1 MSHPSWPGFDSPA
14 ERELLVARWREA
26 DPTSVERLREQIR
39 SGRYSRDGLLQ
50 ALRRVAQEPGVDDY
64 GPIDRLILALL
75 HPEAPPVAVLALQ
88 PEMVF
93 YLSTP
98 IAGLL
103 ELISQGTFTAGD
115 RLLDLGAGLGNVV
128 MLVGLLTEAKA
139 SGVERDPA
147 LCAHAVRAAAA
158 LNLSVDF
165 TNADAREADFDSPT
179 VFFLYTP
186 FRGTVLGEVLL
197 RIRQQAE
204 KRKVR
209 LCTLGPCTYD
219 VAMEPWLEPI
229 EPVPPPNEI
238 VTFTSRS

>member
-1 MSHPSWPGFDSPA
+1 MSNPTSRPFASPA
-14 ERELLVARWREA
+14 EEDLLVARWRRGESA
-26 DPTSVERLREQIR
+26 EVEILRDQIR

-50 ALRRVAQEPGVDDY
+50 TLRRVAREPGANDY
-64 GPIDRLILALL
+64 GPIDRFITTLL
-75 HPEAPPVAVLALQ
+75 HPVPPPAAAFAPQ

-93 YLSTP
+93 YQPTP

-103 ELISQGTFTAGD
+103 ELISAGTFAATD

-139 SGVERDPA
+139 SGVELDPA
-147 LCAHAVRAAAA
+147 LCAHAQRAAAA
-158 LNLSVDF
+158 LNLPVEF
-165 TNADAREADFDSPT
+165 TRGDARDADFDAPT

-186 FRGTVLGEVLL
+186 FRGAVLREVLM
-197 RIRQQAE
+197 RIREQGE

-209 LCTLGPCTYD
+209 ICTLGPCTYD

-238 VTFTSRS
+238 VTFSSR